1 MFPEMCFVRGRPRH
15 PQSQGCV
22 ERANGIL
29 TVALGKWMST
39 NNSDRWSEGLLSVVY
54 GINTRIS
61 SVTKTTPFEVMFG
74 QPPRSDSDFWKIVKE
89 HNVEDEDQLPTA
101 VAEADDGRAVD
112 ITSCTLNSNEL
123 VDDIDSDIN
132 LLVKKLT
139 DDAVDTVCNS
149 VTDLS
154 SSNSHSDIL
163 ICHHRLTLLLV
174 YNHHY
179 GAIQKRATDSYLN
192 IANKKREEYDAHLKT
207 KSELLNINDC
217 VGVSINTVDRTN
229 TDAKLLPCLI
239 ISKEKKNDDITF
251 RLACKFGKLQNSYT
265 VESLIDLKE
274 ACPADL
280 KTIDV
285 EELEDISFIEA
296 CKLYVRSAVNGVT
309 CDCKSQCATKH
320 CPCKKSNVACST
332 KCHSKRGQCKNMQ

>member
-1 MFPEMCFVRGRPRH
+1 
-15 PQSQGCV
+15 
-22 ERANGIL
+22 
-29 TVALGKWMST
+29 MSFK
-39 NNSDRWSEGLLSVVY
+39 NIYIPV
-54 GINTRIS
+54 
-61 SVTKTTPFEVMFG
+61 
-74 QPPRSDSDFWKIVKE
+74 
-89 HNVEDEDQLPTA
+89 
-101 VAEADDGRAVD
+101 VAEV
-112 ITSCTLNSNEL
+112 N
-123 VDDIDSDIN
+123 DSPFF
-132 LLVKKLT
+132 LVKLL
-139 DDAVDTVCNS
+139 ACENV
-149 VTDLS
+149 LS
-154 SSNSHSDIL
+154 LATL
-163 ICHHRLTLLLV
+163 I
-174 YNHHY
+174 
-179 GAIQKRATDSYLN
+179 ADSYLN
-192 IANKKREEYDAHLKT
+192 IANKKRKEYDAHLKT

-280 KTIDV
+280 KAIDV